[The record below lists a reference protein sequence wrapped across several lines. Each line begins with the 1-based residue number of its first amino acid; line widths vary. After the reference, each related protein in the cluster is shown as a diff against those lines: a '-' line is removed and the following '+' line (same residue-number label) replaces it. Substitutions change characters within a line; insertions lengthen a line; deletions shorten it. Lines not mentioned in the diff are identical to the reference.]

1 MNSSGPNTLCL
12 ILVLALNS
20 SAECFCAALGQLEAM
35 TPWRHVGC
43 VSWDGKAI
51 SPFLSFI
58 QENTVGY
65 GHQRQSKRPNNRLGS
80 EPFP

>member
-1 MNSSGPNTLCL
+1 MNSSGRTPCRPPGA
-12 ILVLALNS
+12 LVLV
-20 SAECFCAALGQLEAM
+20 LGLKAPLCPVEHSHPVLDHPEAM
-35 TPWRHVGC
+35 TPWRHVDC

-65 GHQRQSKRPNNRLGS
+65 GHQR
-80 EPFP
+80 